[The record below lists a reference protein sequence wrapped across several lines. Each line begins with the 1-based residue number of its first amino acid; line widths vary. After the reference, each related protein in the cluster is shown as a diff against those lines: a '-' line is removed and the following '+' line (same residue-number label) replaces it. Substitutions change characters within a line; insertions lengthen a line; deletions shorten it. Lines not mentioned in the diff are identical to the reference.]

1 MCRGCRECEVI
12 SLCKIITAQSENDA
26 LLQIIFI
33 QLFLRKK
40 EKTCPFSWIK
50 QIFIECSD
58 SSNQDLVIIQTTV
71 RASINS
77 VYSGQQIDIK
87 YVAFVP

>member
-1 MCRGCRECEVI
+1 MKLF
-12 SLCKIITAQSENDA
+12 SLSKTIPAQPVNNA

-40 EKTCPFSWIK
+40 NKTCPFSWIK

-71 RASINS
+71 HASIHS
-77 VYSGQQIDIK
+77 VYSGQQMDIE
-87 YVAFVP
+87 YVTFVP